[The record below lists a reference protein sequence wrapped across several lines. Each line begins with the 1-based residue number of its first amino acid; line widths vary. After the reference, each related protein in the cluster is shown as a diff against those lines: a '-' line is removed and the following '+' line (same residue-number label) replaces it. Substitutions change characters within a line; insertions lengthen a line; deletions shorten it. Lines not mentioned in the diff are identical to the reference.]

1 MTGEKMGVFKD
12 GKYSKEIV
20 IPISMCDFTERLSI
34 NDLAAIFMDMA
45 YEDAERRGI
54 GTAVMKEEHF
64 FWLTVRTKFVF
75 HKFPKALEKIKVL
88 TWPNPFGSALC
99 NRCYTMENENG
110 ERLASGITEW
120 AIFDLET
127 NRLIKKLSDTFLKQ
141 EVLPE
146 TPFEIGRL
154 RIGHDFSGS
163 EKLGTYKVRS
173 TDIDIGNHMNNV
185 AYIRALLSMLS
196 TVRRRE
202 LDIKGLDISYRSPSF
217 EDEELGVY
225 IRKDEGFSDIGM
237 LHSDGKPSVLARI
250 NY

>member
-12 GKYSKEIV
+12 GKYIKEFTV
-20 IPISMCDFTERLSI
+20 PISMCDFTERLSI

-54 GTAVMKEEHF
+54 GTTEMKVENF

-75 HKFPKALEKIKVL
+75 ESFPKALERIKVL

-120 AIFDLET
+120 AIFDFET
-127 NRLIKKLSDTFLKQ
+127 NRLVKKLSDTFVRQ
-141 EVLPE
+141 EVLEE

-154 RIGHDFSGS
+154 RINHDFSGS
-163 EKLGTYKVRS
+163 EKLGTYKVKS

-196 TVRRRE
+196 TEKRKA
-202 LDIKGLDISYRSPSF
+202 LDIKGLDITYRSPSY
-217 EDEELGVY
+217 EDEELEVY
-225 IRKDEGFSDIGM
+225 IRKGEGFSDIGM

>member
-1 MTGEKMGVFKD
+1 MGVFKD

-75 HKFPKALEKIKVL
+75 CKFPKALEKIKVL

-146 TPFEIGRL
+146 TPF
-154 RIGHDFSGS
+154 
-163 EKLGTYKVRS
+163 
-173 TDIDIGNHMNNV
+173 
-185 AYIRALLSMLS
+185 
-196 TVRRRE
+196 
-202 LDIKGLDISYRSPSF
+202 
-217 EDEELGVY
+217 
-225 IRKDEGFSDIGM
+225 
-237 LHSDGKPSVLARI
+237 
-250 NY
+250 

>member
-1 MTGEKMGVFKD
+1 MGVFKD

-110 ERLASGITEW
+110 ERLASGIT
-120 AIFDLET
+120 AVF
-127 NRLIKKLSDTFLKQ
+127 
-141 EVLPE
+141 
-146 TPFEIGRL
+146 
-154 RIGHDFSGS
+154 
-163 EKLGTYKVRS
+163 
-173 TDIDIGNHMNNV
+173 
-185 AYIRALLSMLS
+185 
-196 TVRRRE
+196 
-202 LDIKGLDISYRSPSF
+202 
-217 EDEELGVY
+217 
-225 IRKDEGFSDIGM
+225 
-237 LHSDGKPSVLARI
+237 
-250 NY
+250 